1 MSRSQ
6 SNPETRAA
14 PIGRRRNAVES
25 LKQQHAA
32 LEEENRE
39 LRRVAEHRSV
49 SLAQLTHELRTPLT
63 AILGFAEIL
72 LTQEELT
79 KAQRNF
85 CERIQS
91 SAHQLHKKLN
101 QLSEVSRIEAV
112 QSELPAEP
120 VFV

>member
-1 MSRSQ
+1 
-6 SNPETRAA
+6 
-14 PIGRRRNAVES
+14 V
-25 LKQQHAA
+25 KQQHAA

-39 LRRVAEHRSV
+39 LRSVAEHRSV

-91 SAHQLHKKLN
+91 SAHQLYKKLN
-101 QLSEVSRIEAV
+101 QLSELSRIEPA
-112 QSELPAEP
+112 QSELSAEKSSSENP
-120 VFV
+120 LRASAGRADSKS